1 MGGNSPKDQSPRLS
15 FQYEPTNKD
24 LSMHLAAANGY
35 SRVGNFLA
43 VMPGKYFVHGNSEIS
58 LLDKNG
64 KNVAS
69 QYDTLRQWRTWDLPP
84 GTGYTAVGP
93 VYKWVID
100 TEGNGPSWK
109 DIPGAKFDA
118 SPPWR
123 EGRDLLEFVVAVD
136 KHAEIGT
143 LYFFVIVSLKP
154 GQYRVQMSSAL
165 YSPYTGDSSPLG
177 NSPQPWAEESG
188 CTIKVDSGWL
198 KAPAVPAAGGRQ

>member
-1 MGGNSPKDQSPRLS
+1 MIITVTSYKGGVGK
-15 FQYEPTNKD
+15 TTTAI
-24 LSMHLAAANGY
+24 HLAAY
-35 SRVGNFLA
+35 LHRLA
-43 VMPGKYFVHGNSEIS
+43 PT
-58 LLDKNG
+58 LLVDGDAIRSATKWSQRSG
-64 KNVAS
+64 HTGLPFKVVTHAQMVSHIRDHQNVI
-69 QYDTLRQWRTWDLPP
+69 
-84 GTGYTAVGP
+84 
-93 VYKWVID
+93 ID

-136 KHAEIGT
+136 KHPEIGT